1 MAATTGVT
9 IHAIR
14 GELEMLGRVL
24 LLLALLAGATP
35 AEARRVALIIA
46 NAKYT
51 NAAALTNPLA
61 DAKLI
66 EASLRRAGFDDVQT
80 RTNLG
85 KASVEAEL
93 RAFGNRA
100 EGADVA
106 LVYYAGHGIEAG
118 GQNYLIPTDAKLQRD
133 RDLDIEATRLET
145 VVQVVSSAR
154 MRLIIL
160 DACRNNPFEA
170 SMQRSIRTRSVSRG
184 LAEIEPEGETLVV
197 YAAKAGSTAADGEG
211 ANSPFA
217 TALARRLP
225 QPGLEIGLVFRS
237 VRDDV
242 LAATGRTQEPFTYGS
257 LSGKAFYFRAASEA
271 TTTAPAP
278 QPQVDA
284 ALRAPGAS
292 ARETVQPQ
300 PAPGPPDLASTLEGV
315 WYGDVVSDS
324 RGSSRS
330 DVMVTIRR
338 TSRNTIAITS
348 DYARLPSVT
357 VTLTRA
363 MQTILAAEGAT
374 IINYDPASD
383 AKQLGIVFEGEVAW
397 SGVRS
402 GGN

>member
-1 MAATTGVT
+1 
-9 IHAIR
+9 
-14 GELEMLGRVL
+14 MLGRVL
-24 LLLALLAGATP
+24 LLFALLAGAMP
-35 AEARRVALIIA
+35 ADARRVALIIA
-46 NAKYT
+46 NGRYA
-51 NAAALTNPLA
+51 NAPQLTNPIA
-61 DAKLI
+61 DSKLI

-85 KASVEAEL
+85 KAAVEAEL

-106 LVYYAGHGIEAG
+106 LFYYAGHGIEAG

-133 RDLDIEATRLET
+133 RDLDIEATRLDT
-145 VVQVVSSAR
+145 VMQVVSSAR

-160 DACRNNPFEA
+160 DACRNNPFDA
-170 SMQRSIRTRSVSRG
+170 SMQRSIRTRAVTRG
-184 LAEIEPEGETLVV
+184 LAVIEPEGETLVV
-197 YAAKAGSTAADGEG
+197 YAAKAGSTAADGDG

-225 QPGLEIGLVFRS
+225 QPGLEIGLLFRS

-257 LSGKAFYFRAASEA
+257 LSGQAFYFRAAGA
-271 TTTAPAP
+271 DANTNATAPAP
-278 QPQVDA
+278 QPPVKVA
-284 ALRAPGAS
+284 PRAPDLSSRVA
-292 ARETVQPQ
+292 VQPQ
-300 PAPGPPDLASTLEGV
+300 PTAGPPDLATTLEGV

-324 RGSSRS
+324 KGSSRS

-348 DYARLPSVT
+348 DYARLPAVT
-357 VTLTRA
+357 VPLTRA
-363 MQTILAAEGAT
+363 MQTILSAEGNT
-374 IINYDPASD
+374 TVVYDPARD
-383 AKQLGIVFEGEVAW
+383 PKQLGITFEGEVAW
-397 SGVRS
+397 WGVRS

>member
-1 MAATTGVT
+1 
-9 IHAIR
+9 
-14 GELEMLGRVL
+14 MLGRVL
-24 LLLALLAGATP
+24 VLLALLAGAAP
-35 AEARRVALIIA
+35 AVARRVALIIA
-46 NAKYT
+46 NAQYA
-51 NAAALTNPLA
+51 NAPALTNPLA

-80 RTNLG
+80 RVNLG
-85 KASVEAEL
+85 KSSVEAEL

-100 EGADVA
+100 EGAEVA
-106 LVYYAGHGIEAG
+106 LFYYAGHGIEAG

-154 MRLIIL
+154 LRLIIL

-170 SMQRSIRTRSVSRG
+170 SMQRSIRTRAVSRG

-197 YAAKAGSTAADGEG
+197 YAARAGSTAADGDG

-217 TALARRLP
+217 AALARRLP
-225 QPGLEIGLVFRS
+225 QPGLEIGLLFRS

-257 LSGKAFYFRAASEA
+257 LSGQAFYFRAAGA
-271 TTTAPAP
+271 NANTTAPAP
-278 QPQVDA
+278 QPQVVV
-284 ALRAPGAS
+284 APRSPSSS
-292 ARETVQPQ
+292 AQGVVQRQ
-300 PAPGPPDLASTLEGV
+300 PTAGPPDLATTLEGV
-315 WYGDVVSDS
+315 WYGDVTSDS
-324 RGSSRS
+324 KGSSRS

-348 DYARLPSVT
+348 DYARLPAVT

-363 MQTILAAEGAT
+363 MQTILAAEGET
-374 IINYDPASD
+374 TINYDPTMD
-383 AKQLGIVFEGEVAW
+383 TKELGIVFNGEVAW
-397 SGVRS
+397 SGLRS
-402 GGN
+402 GTN

>member
-1 MAATTGVT
+1 
-9 IHAIR
+9 
-14 GELEMLGRVL
+14 MLGRVL

-46 NAKYT
+46 NAQYV
-51 NAAALTNPLA
+51 NAPMLTNPLA

-66 EASLRRAGFDDVQT
+66 ETSLRRAGFDNVQT

-85 KASVEAEL
+85 KAAFEAEL

-106 LVYYAGHGIEAG
+106 LFYYAGHGIEAG

-145 VVQVVSSAR
+145 VLQVVSSAR

-170 SMQRSIRTRSVSRG
+170 SMQRSIRTRAVSRG

-197 YAAKAGSTAADGEG
+197 YSAKAGSTAADGDG

-225 QPGLEIGLVFRS
+225 QPGLEIGLLFRS

-257 LSGKAFYFRAASEA
+257 LSGQAFYFRAAGMDA
-271 TTTAPAP
+271 NTTAPTP
-278 QPQVDA
+278 QQQSQPQVNVA
-284 ALRAPGAS
+284 PRASSSPAQGD
-292 ARETVQPQ
+292 VQPQ
-300 PAPGPPDLASTLEGV
+300 QTAGPPDLATMLEGV
-315 WYGDVVSDS
+315 WYGDVISDS
-324 RGSSRS
+324 KGSSRS

-338 TSRNTIAITS
+338 TSRNTIAVTS
-348 DYARLPSVT
+348 DYARLPAVT
-357 VTLTRA
+357 VKLTRA
-363 MQTILAAEGAT
+363 MQTILAADGNT
-374 IINYDPASD
+374 VINYDT
-383 AKQLGIVFEGEVAW
+383 AKETKELGIVFEGEVAW

-402 GGN
+402 GRN

>member
-1 MAATTGVT
+1 
-9 IHAIR
+9 
-14 GELEMLGRVL
+14 MLGRVL
-24 LLLALLAGATP
+24 LLLALLAGTMP

-46 NAKYT
+46 NARYA
-51 NAAALTNPLA
+51 NAAPLANPVA

-66 EASLRRAGFDDVQT
+66 EASLRRAGFDEVQT
-80 RTNLG
+80 RTNLS
-85 KASVEAEL
+85 KASVESEL

-106 LVYYAGHGIEAG
+106 LFYYAGHGIEAG

-145 VVQVVSSAR
+145 VLQVVSSAR

-170 SMQRSIRTRSVSRG
+170 SMQRSIRTRAVSRG

-197 YAAKAGSTAADGEG
+197 YAAKAGSTAADGNG

-217 TALARRLP
+217 TALATRLP
-225 QPGLEIGLVFRS
+225 QPGLEIGLLFRS

-257 LSGKAFYFRAASEA
+257 LSGQAFYFRTAGEDANIA
-271 TTTAPAP
+271 APAP
-278 QPQVDA
+278 QPQANA
-284 ALRAPGAS
+284 APNAPSSSVRKA
-292 ARETVQPQ
+292 VQPQ
-300 PAPGPPDLASTLEGV
+300 QPAGPPDLATTLEGV
-315 WYGDVVSDS
+315 WYGDVISDS
-324 RGSSRS
+324 KGSSRS
-330 DVMVTIRR
+330 DVIVTIRR
-338 TSRNTIAITS
+338 TSRNTIAISS
-348 DYARLPSVT
+348 DYARLPAVT

-363 MQTILAAEGAT
+363 MQTILAAEGDT
-374 IINYDPASD
+374 VINYDLAKD
-383 AKQLGIVFEGEVAW
+383 KKQLGIVFEGEVAW

-402 GGN
+402 DEN

>member
-1 MAATTGVT
+1 
-9 IHAIR
+9 
-14 GELEMLGRVL
+14 MLGRL
-24 LLLALLAGATP
+24 LLVFALLATATP
-35 AEARRVALIIA
+35 ADARRVALIIA
-46 NAKYT
+46 NARYA
-51 NAAALTNPLA
+51 NAAPLTNPPA

-66 EASLRRAGFDDVQT
+66 EASLRLAGFDDVQT

-85 KASVEAEL
+85 KAAVEAEL

-106 LVYYAGHGIEAG
+106 LLYYAGHGIEAG
-118 GQNYLIPTDAKLQRD
+118 GQNYLIPIDAKLQRD

-145 VVQVVSSAR
+145 AVQVISSAR
-154 MRLIIL
+154 LRLIIL

-170 SMQRSIRTRSVSRG
+170 SMQRSIRTRAVSRG

-197 YAAKAGSTAADGEG
+197 YAAKAGSTAADGDG
-211 ANSPFA
+211 TNSPFA

-225 QPGLEIGLVFRS
+225 QPGLEIGLLFRS

-257 LSGKAFYFRAASEA
+257 LSGQAFYFRTAAA
-271 TTTAPAP
+271 DADANTAPAP
-278 QPQVDA
+278 QVNVAP
-284 ALRAPGAS
+284 RAPGS
-292 ARETVQPQ
+292 PARGVAQPQ
-300 PAPGPPDLASTLEGV
+300 QPAAPPDLATTLEGV
-315 WYGDVVSDS
+315 WVGDVISDS

-348 DYARLPSVT
+348 DYARLPAVT

-363 MQTILAAEGAT
+363 MQTILAAEGDT
-374 IINYDPASD
+374 VINYDI
-383 AKQLGIVFEGEVAW
+383 AKDTKALGITFKGEVAW
-397 SGVRS
+397 SQFARGD
-402 GGN
+402 

>member
-1 MAATTGVT
+1 
-9 IHAIR
+9 
-14 GELEMLGRVL
+14 MLGRVL
-24 LLLALLAGATP
+24 LLSALLAGAMP
-35 AEARRVALIIA
+35 AEARRVALIVA
-46 NAKYT
+46 NARYA
-51 NAAALTNPLA
+51 NAAPLANPVA

-106 LVYYAGHGIEAG
+106 LFYYAGHGIEAG

-145 VVQVVSSAR
+145 VLQVVSSAR

-160 DACRNNPFEA
+160 DACRNNPFES
-170 SMQRSIRTRSVSRG
+170 SMQRSIRTRAVSRG

-197 YAAKAGSTAADGEG
+197 YAAKAGSTAADGNG

-225 QPGLEIGLVFRS
+225 QPGLEIGLLFRA

-257 LSGKAFYFRAASEA
+257 LSGQAFYFRAAGA
-271 TTTAPAP
+271 DANTTGPAP
-278 QPQVDA
+278 QPQIDV
-284 ALRAPGAS
+284 APHAPS
-292 ARETVQPQ
+292 APARDPGQPQ
-300 PAPGPPDLASTLEGV
+300 QAAGRPDLATTLEGV
-315 WYGDVVSDS
+315 WYGDVISDS
-324 RGSSRS
+324 KGSSRS
-330 DVMVTIRR
+330 DVIVTIRR

-348 DYARLPSVT
+348 DYARLPAIT

-363 MQTILAAEGAT
+363 MQTILAADGDT
-374 IINYDPASD
+374 IINYDLAKD
-383 AKQLGIVFEGEVAW
+383 TKQLGIVFKGEVAW

-402 GGN
+402 GGNQP

>member
-1 MAATTGVT
+1 
-9 IHAIR
+9 
-14 GELEMLGRVL
+14 MLVRVL

-46 NAKYT
+46 NAQYV
-51 NAAALTNPLA
+51 NAPALTNPLA

-66 EASLRRAGFDDVQT
+66 EASLRRAGFDSVQT

-85 KASVEAEL
+85 KAAVEAEL

-106 LVYYAGHGIEAG
+106 LFYYAGHGIEAG
-118 GQNYLIPTDAKLQRD
+118 GQNYLIPIDAKLQRD

-145 VVQVVSSAR
+145 VLQVVSGAR

-170 SMQRSIRTRSVSRG
+170 SMQRSIRTRAVSRG

-197 YAAKAGSTAADGEG
+197 YSAKAGSTAADGDG

-225 QPGLEIGLVFRS
+225 QPGLEIGLLFRS

-257 LSGKAFYFRAASEA
+257 LSGQAFYFRAAGMDA
-271 TTTAPAP
+271 NTTAPTP
-278 QPQVDA
+278 EQQSQPQVNV
-284 ALRAPGAS
+284 ALRASSSPAQGDI
-292 ARETVQPQ
+292 QPQ
-300 PAPGPPDLASTLEGV
+300 QTAGPPDLATTLEGV
-315 WYGDVVSDS
+315 WYGNVISDS
-324 RGSSRS
+324 KGGSRS
-330 DVMVTIRR
+330 DVTVTIRR

-348 DYARLPSVT
+348 DYARLPAVT
-357 VTLTRA
+357 VKLTRA
-363 MQTILAAEGAT
+363 MQTIVAADGNT
-374 IINYDPASD
+374 VINYDT
-383 AKQLGIVFEGEVAW
+383 AKETKELGIVFEGNVAW
-397 SGVRS
+397 SGVRN
-402 GGN
+402 GRN

>member
-1 MAATTGVT
+1 
-9 IHAIR
+9 
-14 GELEMLGRVL
+14 MLGRVL
-24 LLLALLAGATP
+24 LVFALLAGATP

-46 NAKYT
+46 NAQYA
-51 NAAALTNPLA
+51 NAGPLTNPLA

-106 LVYYAGHGIEAG
+106 LFYYAGHGIEAG

-145 VVQVVSSAR
+145 VMQVVSSAR

-160 DACRNNPFEA
+160 DACRNNPFQA

-217 TALARRLP
+217 TALAKRLP

-242 LAATGRTQEPFTYGS
+242 LTATGRTQEPFTYGS
-257 LSGKAFYFRAASEA
+257 LSGRAFYFRPAVADA
-271 TTTAPAP
+271 NTTAPAP
-278 QPQVDA
+278 QPQVNV
-284 ALRAPGAS
+284 APPAPSSS
-292 ARETVQPQ
+292 ARADVLPQ
-300 PAPGPPDLASTLEGV
+300 KTAVPPDLATTLEGV
-315 WYGDVVSDS
+315 WYGDVVSDA

-348 DYARLPSVT
+348 DYTRLPAVT
-357 VTLTRA
+357 VPLTRA
-363 MQTILAAEGAT
+363 MQSILSAEGNT
-374 IINYDPASD
+374 TVVYDT
-383 AKQLGIVFEGEVAW
+383 AKEPKTLGITFEGEVAW
-397 SGVRS
+397 WGVRS

>member
-1 MAATTGVT
+1 
-9 IHAIR
+9 
-14 GELEMLGRVL
+14 MLGRVL

-35 AEARRVALIIA
+35 TEARRVALIIA
-46 NAKYT
+46 NARYA
-51 NAAALTNPLA
+51 NAAQLTNPLA

-66 EASLRRAGFDDVQT
+66 EASLRSAGFDDVQS

-85 KASVEAEL
+85 KASVETEL

-106 LVYYAGHGIEAG
+106 LFYYAGHGIEAG
-118 GQNYLIPTDAKLQRD
+118 GQNYLIPTDAKLLRD

-145 VVQVVSSAR
+145 VLQVVGGAR

-170 SMQRSIRTRSVSRG
+170 SMQRSIRTRAVSRG

-197 YAAKAGSTAADGEG
+197 YAAKAGSTAADGNG

-217 TALARRLP
+217 TSLAKRLL
-225 QPGLEIGLVFRS
+225 QPGLEIGLLFRS

-257 LSGKAFYFRAASEA
+257 LSGQAFYFRAAGEA
-271 TTTAPAP
+271 ASTTAPAP
-278 QPQVDA
+278 QPQINAVP
-284 ALRAPGAS
+284 RAPNSS
-292 ARETVQPQ
+292 AREAAQPQ
-300 PAPGPPDLASTLEGV
+300 QTADPPDLATTLEGV
-315 WYGDVVSDS
+315 WYGDVISDS
-324 RGSSRS
+324 KGSSRS
-330 DVMVTIRR
+330 HVIVTIRR

-348 DYARLPSVT
+348 DYARLPAVT

-363 MQTILAAEGAT
+363 MQTIRADEGDT
-374 IINYDPASD
+374 VISYDLD
-383 AKQLGIVFEGEVAW
+383 KDTKRLGIVFGGEVAW
-397 SGVRS
+397 SGVRR

>member
-1 MAATTGVT
+1 MVLRLAFLDDRHDWCHDRRNKRRV
-9 IHAIR
+9 IV
-14 GELEMLGRVL
+14 LGRWL
-24 LLLALLAGATP
+24 LLFALLAGATP
-35 AEARRVALIIA
+35 ADARRVALIIA
-46 NAKYT
+46 NARYA
-51 NAAALTNPLA
+51 NAPMLTNPLA

-66 EASLRRAGFDDVQT
+66 EASLRRSGFDDVQT
-80 RTNLG
+80 RTNL
-85 KASVEAEL
+85 S
-93 RAFGNRA
+93 A

-106 LVYYAGHGIEAG
+106 LFYYAGHGIEAG

-160 DACRNNPFEA
+160 DACRNNPFDA
-170 SMQRSIRTRSVSRG
+170 SMQRSIRTRAVSRG

-197 YAAKAGSTAADGEG
+197 YAAKAGSTAADGDG

-225 QPGLEIGLVFRS
+225 QPGLEIGLLFRS

-257 LSGKAFYFRAASEA
+257 LSGQAFYFRAAGAEA
-271 TTTAPAP
+271 GTNTTAPAP
-278 QPQVDA
+278 PPQANVA
-284 ALRAPGAS
+284 PRAPSSS
-292 ARETVQPQ
+292 ARGVV
-300 PAPGPPDLASTLEGV
+300 APSTTSGPPDLAAALAGE

-330 DVMVTIRR
+330 DVMVTIKR

-348 DYARLPSVT
+348 DYARLPAVT
-357 VTLTRA
+357 MTLTRV
-363 MQTILAAEGAT
+363 MQTIAAAEGDT
-374 IINYDPASD
+374 IINHDPTKD
-383 AKQLGIVFEGEVAW
+383 ANSLSIVFKGEVAW
-397 SGVRS
+397 WGVRS
-402 GGN
+402 GSN

>member
-1 MAATTGVT
+1 
-9 IHAIR
+9 
-14 GELEMLGRVL
+14 MLGRVL
-24 LLLALLAGATP
+24 LLFALLAGAMP

-46 NAKYT
+46 NARYA
-51 NAAALTNPLA
+51 NAPTLTNPLA

-85 KASVEAEL
+85 KAAVEAEL

-106 LVYYAGHGIEAG
+106 LFYYAGHGIEAG

-145 VVQVVSSAR
+145 VMQVVSSAR
-154 MRLIIL
+154 LRLIIL

-184 LAEIEPEGETLVV
+184 LAEVEPEGETMVV
-197 YAAKAGSTAADGEG
+197 YAAKAGSTAADGDG

-225 QPGLEIGLVFRS
+225 QPGLEIGLLFRS

-242 LAATGRTQEPFTYGS
+242 LTATGRTQEPFTYGS
-257 LSGKAFYFRAASEA
+257 LSGQAFYFRPAGAGA
-271 TTTAPAP
+271 GADTNATAPVP
-278 QPQVDA
+278 QPQASVTP
-284 ALRAPGAS
+284 RAPSSS
-292 ARETVQPQ
+292 ARGVAPPQ
-300 PAPGPPDLASTLEGV
+300 QTAGPPDLATALEGV
-315 WYGDVVSDS
+315 WYGDVISDS
-324 RGSSRS
+324 KGSSRS

-348 DYARLPSVT
+348 DYARLPAVT

-363 MQTILAAEGAT
+363 MQTILAAEGDT
-374 IINYDPASD
+374 VINYDT
-383 AKQLGIVFEGEVAW
+383 AKDSKELGITFKGEVAW

-402 GGN
+402 ESK

>member
-1 MAATTGVT
+1 
-9 IHAIR
+9 
-14 GELEMLGRVL
+14 MLGRVL

-46 NAKYT
+46 NARYA
-51 NAAALTNPLA
+51 NAAPLANPLA

-85 KASVEAEL
+85 KASIEAEL

-106 LVYYAGHGIEAG
+106 LFYYAGHGIEAG
-118 GQNYLIPTDAKLQRD
+118 GQNYLIPTDAKLERD
-133 RDLDIEATRLET
+133 RDLDIETTRLET

-160 DACRNNPFEA
+160 DACRNNPFEV
-170 SMQRSIRTRSVSRG
+170 SMQRSIRTRAVSRG

-197 YAAKAGSTAADGEG
+197 YAAKAGSTAADGNG

-225 QPGLEIGLVFRS
+225 QPGLEIGLLFRS

-257 LSGKAFYFRAASEA
+257 LSGQAFYFRAAGDDA
-271 TTTAPAP
+271 NTTAPTP
-278 QPQVDA
+278 QPQVNVA
-284 ALRAPGAS
+284 PRAPNSS
-292 ARETVQPQ
+292 AREAVQPQ
-300 PAPGPPDLASTLEGV
+300 QTAGPPDLAATLEGV
-315 WYGDVVSDS
+315 WYGDVISDS
-324 RGSSRS
+324 KGSTRS
-330 DVMVTIRR
+330 DVIVTIRR

-348 DYARLPSVT
+348 DYARLPAVT

-363 MQTILAAEGAT
+363 MQTILAAEGHT
-374 IINYDPASD
+374 IINYDLAKD

>member
-1 MAATTGVT
+1 MP
-9 IHAIR
+9 
-14 GELEMLGRVL
+14 GRVL
-24 LLLALLAGATP
+24 FLLALLAVATT

-46 NAKYT
+46 NAQYA

-85 KASVEAEL
+85 KTSVEAEL

-145 VVQVVSSAR
+145 VMQVVSSAR

-160 DACRNNPFEA
+160 DACRNNPFQA
-170 SMQRSIRTRSVSRG
+170 SMQRSTKTRSVSRG

-242 LAATGRTQEPFTYGS
+242 LTATGRTQEPFTYGS
-257 LSGKAFYFRAASEA
+257 LSGRAFYFRPAAADANTA
-271 TTTAPAP
+271 TAAPQSQVNVAPPAP
-278 QPQVDA
+278 SPSV
-284 ALRAPGAS
+284 RADLPLQTA
-292 ARETVQPQ
+292 V
-300 PAPGPPDLASTLEGV
+300 PPDLATTLEGV

-324 RGSSRS
+324 KGGSRS

-348 DYARLPSVT
+348 DYKRLPAVT
-357 VTLTRA
+357 VPLTRA
-363 MQTILAAEGAT
+363 MQTILSAEGNT
-374 IINYDPASD
+374 VVVYDTTKDP
-383 AKQLGIVFEGEVAW
+383 KTLGITFEGEVAW
-397 SGVRS
+397 WGVRS
-402 GGN
+402 SGN

>member
-1 MAATTGVT
+1 
-9 IHAIR
+9 
-14 GELEMLGRVL
+14 MLGRVL

-46 NAKYT
+46 NARYA
-51 NAAALTNPLA
+51 NAAPLANPLA

-85 KASVEAEL
+85 KAAIEAEL

-106 LVYYAGHGIEAG
+106 LFYYAGHGIEAG
-118 GQNYLIPTDAKLQRD
+118 GQNYLIPTDAKLERD
-133 RDLDIEATRLET
+133 RDLDIDIDIEATRLET
-145 VVQVVSSAR
+145 VMQVVSSAR
-154 MRLIIL
+154 MRFIIL

-197 YAAKAGSTAADGEG
+197 YAAKAGSTAADGNG

-225 QPGLEIGLVFRS
+225 QPGLEIGLLFRS

-257 LSGKAFYFRAASEA
+257 LSGQAFYFRAAGDA
-271 TTTAPAP
+271 ANTTAPAP
-278 QPQVDA
+278 QAQVNVA
-284 ALRAPGAS
+284 PRAPSSS
-292 ARETVQPQ
+292 AREAVQPQ
-300 PAPGPPDLASTLEGV
+300 QTAGPPDLATTLEGV

-324 RGSSRS
+324 KGSSRS

-348 DYARLPSVT
+348 DYARLPAVT

-363 MQTILAAEGAT
+363 MQTILAAEGDT
-374 IINYDPASD
+374 LINYDLAKD
-383 AKQLGIVFEGEVAW
+383 TKQLGIVFEGEVAW

>member
-1 MAATTGVT
+1 
-9 IHAIR
+9 
-14 GELEMLGRVL
+14 MLGRVL

-35 AEARRVALIIA
+35 AEAKRVALIIA
-46 NAKYT
+46 NARYA
-51 NAAALTNPLA
+51 NAAPLTNPLA

-106 LVYYAGHGIEAG
+106 LIYYAGHGIEAG

-133 RDLDIEATRLET
+133 RDIDIDIEATRLET
-145 VVQVVSSAR
+145 VVQMIGGAR

-170 SMQRSIRTRSVSRG
+170 SMQRSIRTRAVSRG

-197 YAAKAGSTAADGEG
+197 YAAKAGSTAADGDG

-225 QPGLEIGLVFRS
+225 QPGLEIGLLFRS

-242 LAATGRTQEPFTYGS
+242 LTATGRTQEPFTYG
-257 LSGKAFYFRAASEA
+257 LTTRAC
-271 TTTAPAP
+271 
-278 QPQVDA
+278 
-284 ALRAPGAS
+284 
-292 ARETVQPQ
+292 
-300 PAPGPPDLASTLEGV
+300 
-315 WYGDVVSDS
+315 
-324 RGSSRS
+324 
-330 DVMVTIRR
+330 
-338 TSRNTIAITS
+338 
-348 DYARLPSVT
+348 LPS
-357 VTLTRA
+357 R
-363 MQTILAAEGAT
+363 
-374 IINYDPASD
+374 
-383 AKQLGIVFEGEVAW
+383 
-397 SGVRS
+397 
-402 GGN
+402 

>member
-1 MAATTGVT
+1 
-9 IHAIR
+9 
-14 GELEMLGRVL
+14 MLGRVL
-24 LLLALLAGATP
+24 LLFALLAGAAP

-46 NAKYT
+46 NAQYA
-51 NAAALTNPLA
+51 NVAPLTNPLA

-106 LVYYAGHGIEAG
+106 LFYYAGHGIEAG

-170 SMQRSIRTRSVSRG
+170 SMKRSIRTRAVSRG

-197 YAAKAGSTAADGEG
+197 YAAKAGSTAADGDG

-217 TALARRLP
+217 ISLARRLP
-225 QPGLEIGLVFRS
+225 QPGLEIGLLFRS

-257 LSGKAFYFRAASEA
+257 LSGQAFYFRAAGESA
-271 TTTAPAP
+271 NTTAPAP
-278 QPQVDA
+278 QPQVNVA
-284 ALRAPGAS
+284 PRAPGPS
-292 ARETVQPQ
+292 ARVAVQPQ
-300 PAPGPPDLASTLEGV
+300 QTGGPPDLATTLEGV
-315 WYGDVVSDS
+315 WDGDVISDS
-324 RGSSRS
+324 KGSSRS
-330 DVMVTIRR
+330 DVRVTIRR

-348 DYARLPSVT
+348 DYARLPAVT

-363 MQTILAAEGAT
+363 MQTILAAEGET
-374 IINYDPASD
+374 VINYDTARD
-383 AKQLGIVFEGEVAW
+383 TKQLGIGFNGEVAW

>member
-1 MAATTGVT
+1 
-9 IHAIR
+9 
-14 GELEMLGRVL
+14 MLGRVL
-24 LLLALLAGATP
+24 LLLALLAAVTP

-46 NAKYT
+46 NGRYA
-51 NAAALTNPLA
+51 NAPQLTNPLA

-66 EASLRRAGFDDVQT
+66 EASLRQAAFDDVQT

-85 KASVEAEL
+85 KAAIEAEL

-106 LVYYAGHGIEAG
+106 LLYYAGHGIEAG

-133 RDLDIEATRLET
+133 RDLDIEATRLDT
-145 VVQVVSSAR
+145 VMQVVSGAR

-170 SMQRSIRTRSVSRG
+170 SMQRSIRTRAVSRG
-184 LAEIEPEGETLVV
+184 LAEVEPEGETLVV
-197 YAAKAGSTAADGEG
+197 YAAKAGSTAADGDG

-217 TALARRLP
+217 TSLARRLP
-225 QPGLEIGLVFRS
+225 QPGLEIGLLFRS

-257 LSGKAFYFRAASEA
+257 LSGQAFYFRTSSGPGS
-271 TTTAPAP
+271 TTAPAP
-278 QPQVDA
+278 APLPQPQVSVA
-284 ALRAPGAS
+284 PRAPAS
-292 ARETVQPQ
+292 PARGVAPPQ
-300 PAPGPPDLASTLEGV
+300 QSAGPPDLATALEGV
-315 WYGDVVSDS
+315 WYGDVIADS
-324 RGSSRS
+324 KGSSRS

-338 TSRNTIAITS
+338 TGRNTIAITS
-348 DYARLPSVT
+348 DYKRLPAVN

-363 MQTILAAEGAT
+363 MQTILSAEGNT
-374 IINYDPASD
+374 VLSYDT
-383 AKQLGIVFEGEVAW
+383 AKGTNQLGITFEGEVSW

-402 GGN
+402 QGN

>member
-1 MAATTGVT
+1 
-9 IHAIR
+9 
-14 GELEMLGRVL
+14 MLGRVL
-24 LLLALLAGATP
+24 LLFALLAAATP

-46 NAKYT
+46 NARYA
-51 NAAALTNPLA
+51 NAAPLTNPLA

-85 KASVEAEL
+85 KAAVEAEL

-106 LVYYAGHGIEAG
+106 LFYYAGHGIEAG
-118 GQNYLIPTDAKLQRD
+118 GQNYLIATDAKLQRD

-170 SMQRSIRTRSVSRG
+170 SMQRSIRTRAVSRG

-197 YAAKAGSTAADGEG
+197 YAAKAGSTAADGDG

-225 QPGLEIGLVFRS
+225 QPGLEIGLLFRS

-257 LSGKAFYFRAASEA
+257 LSGQAFYFRAAGA
-271 TTTAPAP
+271 DANTTAPAP
-278 QPQVDA
+278 QPQVNVA
-284 ALRAPGAS
+284 PRAPKAS
-292 ARETVQPQ
+292 AGGAVQPQ
-300 PAPGPPDLASTLEGV
+300 QTAGPPDLASTLEGV
-315 WYGDVVSDS
+315 WYGDVISDS

-348 DYARLPSVT
+348 DYARLPAVT

-363 MQTILAAEGAT
+363 MQTILAAEGDT
-374 IINYDPASD
+374 IISYDPAKD
-383 AKQLGIVFEGEVAW
+383 TKQLGIVFEGEVAW

>member
-1 MAATTGVT
+1 
-9 IHAIR
+9 
-14 GELEMLGRVL
+14 MLGRVL
-24 LLLALLAGATP
+24 LVFALLAGAMP

-46 NAKYT
+46 NAQYA
-51 NAAALTNPLA
+51 NAGALTNPLA

-85 KASVEAEL
+85 KAAVEAEL

-106 LVYYAGHGIEAG
+106 LFYYAGHGIEAG

-145 VVQVVSSAR
+145 VMQVVSSAR

-160 DACRNNPFEA
+160 DACRNNPFQA

-197 YAAKAGSTAADGEG
+197 YAAKAGSTAADGDG

-225 QPGLEIGLVFRS
+225 EPGLEIGLVFRS

-242 LAATGRTQEPFTYGS
+242 LTATGRTQEPFTYGS
-257 LSGKAFYFRAASEA
+257 LSGRAFYFRPAVADA
-271 TTTAPAP
+271 NTTAPAP
-278 QPQVDA
+278 QPQINVT
-284 ALRAPGAS
+284 P
-292 ARETVQPQ
+292 
-300 PAPGPPDLASTLEGV
+300 PAPSSSRADVLPQKTAVPPDLATTLEGV
-315 WYGDVVSDS
+315 WYGDVVSDA

-348 DYARLPSVT
+348 DYARLPAVT
-357 VTLTRA
+357 VPLTRA
-363 MQTILAAEGAT
+363 MQSILSAEGNT
-374 IINYDPASD
+374 VVVYDT
-383 AKQLGIVFEGEVAW
+383 AKDPKTLGITFEGEVAW
-397 SGVRS
+397 WGVRS

>member
-1 MAATTGVT
+1 
-9 IHAIR
+9 
-14 GELEMLGRVL
+14 MLGRVL
-24 LLLALLAGATP
+24 LILALLAGTTP

-46 NAKYT
+46 NAQYA
-51 NAAALTNPLA
+51 NAPTLTNPIA

-66 EASLRRAGFDDVQT
+66 EASLRQAGFDNVQT

-85 KASVEAEL
+85 KAAVEAEL

-106 LVYYAGHGIEAG
+106 LLYYAGHGIEAG
-118 GQNYLIPTDAKLQRD
+118 GQNYLIPIDAKLQRD

-145 VVQVVSSAR
+145 VVQVVNGAR

-170 SMQRSIRTRSVSRG
+170 SMQRSIRTRAVSRG

-197 YAAKAGSTAADGEG
+197 YSAKAGSTAADGDG

-225 QPGLEIGLVFRS
+225 QPGLEIGLLFRS

-257 LSGKAFYFRAASEA
+257 LSGQAFYFRAAGTDANTVVTMPQQQSPLQVNA
-271 TTTAPAP
+271 APRSSSSP
-278 QPQVDA
+278 SGGD
-284 ALRAPGAS
+284 
-292 ARETVQPQ
+292 VQPQ
-300 PAPGPPDLASTLEGV
+300 QTARPPDLATTLEGV
-315 WYGDVVSDS
+315 WYGDVIADS
-324 RGSSRS
+324 KGSSRS

-348 DYARLPSVT
+348 DYARLPAVT
-357 VTLTRA
+357 VKLTRA
-363 MQTILAAEGAT
+363 MQAILAADGNT
-374 IINYDPASD
+374 VINYDTAKE
-383 AKQLGIVFEGEVAW
+383 KQLGIVFEGTAAW
-397 SGVRS
+397 SGVR
-402 GGN
+402 GGRN

>member
-1 MAATTGVT
+1 
-9 IHAIR
+9 
-14 GELEMLGRVL
+14 MLGRVL
-24 LLLALLAGATP
+24 LLFALLAGATP

-46 NAKYT
+46 NARYA
-51 NAAALTNPLA
+51 NAPALSNPLA

-66 EASLRRAGFDDVQT
+66 EASLRQAGFDDVQT

-93 RAFGNRA
+93 RAFGNSA

-106 LVYYAGHGIEAG
+106 LFYYAGHGIEAG

-170 SMQRSIRTRSVSRG
+170 SMQRSIRTRAVSRG

-225 QPGLEIGLVFRS
+225 QPGLEIGLLFRS

-242 LAATGRTQEPFTYGS
+242 LSATGRTQEPFTYGS
-257 LSGKAFYFRAASEA
+257 LSGQAFYFRTAGADA
-271 TTTAPAP
+271 NTTAPAP
-278 QPQVDA
+278 QPQPRVTVA
-284 ALRAPGAS
+284 PRAPSSS
-292 ARETVQPQ
+292 ARGVVPPQETT
-300 PAPGPPDLASTLEGV
+300 GPTDLASALEGV
-315 WYGDVVSDS
+315 WIGDVISDS
-324 RGSSRS
+324 KGSSRS

-338 TSRNTIAITS
+338 TGRNTVAITS
-348 DYARLPSVT
+348 DYARLPAVR

-363 MQTILAAEGAT
+363 MQAILAAEGDT
-374 IINYDPASD
+374 VINYDT
-383 AKQLGIVFEGEVAW
+383 AKDTKALGITFKGEVAW

>member
-1 MAATTGVT
+1 
-9 IHAIR
+9 
-14 GELEMLGRVL
+14 MLVRVL

-46 NAKYT
+46 NSQYV
-51 NAAALTNPLA
+51 NAPALTNPLA

-66 EASLRRAGFDDVQT
+66 EASLRRAGFDSVQT

-85 KASVEAEL
+85 KAAVEAEL

-106 LVYYAGHGIEAG
+106 LFYYAGHGIEAG
-118 GQNYLIPTDAKLQRD
+118 GQNYLIPIDAKLQRD

-145 VVQVVSSAR
+145 VLQVVSGAR

-170 SMQRSIRTRSVSRG
+170 SMQRSIRTRAVSRG

-197 YAAKAGSTAADGEG
+197 YSAKAGSTAADGDG

-225 QPGLEIGLVFRS
+225 QPGLEIGLLFRS

-257 LSGKAFYFRAASEA
+257 LSGQAFYFRAAGMDA
-271 TTTAPAP
+271 NTTAPTP
-278 QPQVDA
+278 EQQSQPQVNV
-284 ALRAPGAS
+284 ALRAPSSPAPGD
-292 ARETVQPQ
+292 VQPQ
-300 PAPGPPDLASTLEGV
+300 QTAGPPDLATTLEGV
-315 WYGDVVSDS
+315 WYGDVISDS
-324 RGSSRS
+324 KGGSRS
-330 DVMVTIRR
+330 DVTVTIRR
-338 TSRNTIAITS
+338 TSRNTIAISS
-348 DYARLPSVT
+348 DYARLPAVT
-357 VTLTRA
+357 VKLTRA
-363 MQTILAAEGAT
+363 MQTILAADGNT
-374 IINYDPASD
+374 VINYDT
-383 AKQLGIVFEGEVAW
+383 AKETKELGIVFEGNVAW
-397 SGVRS
+397 SGVRN
-402 GGN
+402 GRN